1 MVSGATGLTGKP
13 APKHAAPDNSREHVP
28 ARTHHQP
35 TEEISALAKLKRHR
49 TATLTHA
56 QVCTLTSRIH
66 FKTQYYFTLSSFRS
80 VC

>member
-56 QVCTLTSRIH
+56 
-66 FKTQYYFTLSSFRS
+66 
-80 VC
+80 